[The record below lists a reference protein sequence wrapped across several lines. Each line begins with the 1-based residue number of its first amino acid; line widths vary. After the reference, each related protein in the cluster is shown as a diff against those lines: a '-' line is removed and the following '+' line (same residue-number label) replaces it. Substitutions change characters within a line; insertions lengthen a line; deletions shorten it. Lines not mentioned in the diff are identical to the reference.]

1 MSEDGGGRGVAPRRR
16 SSAASPA
23 PDGSEAATKPAARR
37 RPAAAAAGPKVPKVP
52 ADDPRPTVTEPVPVV
67 PPVAEPTVT
76 GPARRLPKPL
86 NVLVAGLVLGVLL
99 GGIGAGYVLSRHA
112 VYRSS
117 AVLMLDQEPALAKSE
132 NDGLLSKLV
141 RLRLKYVGIVSTT
154 VFADPVAKALGRPV
168 GEVHAALSATA
179 PPTSLLLT
187 IQAETGSADG
197 AREIAQG
204 AADELVRYLQD
215 EEVAAAIPEGNRVTL
230 TVVSA
235 APQGTKASPSGR
247 RALLAAVFLFAVVAA
262 AGALAADALRRKDR

>member
-1 MSEDGGGRGVAPRRR
+1 M
-16 SSAASPA
+16 
-23 PDGSEAATKPAARR
+23 ATKPAARR
-37 RPAAAAAGPKVPKVP
+37 RPAAAAV
-52 ADDPRPTVTEPVPVV
+52 PTVLAGGQRPAVPEPVAVV
-67 PPVAEPTVT
+67 PPVAEPTVP
-76 GPARRLPKPL
+76 GPARRLRRPR

-132 NDGLLSKLV
+132 NDALLSKLV
-141 RLRLKYVGIVSTT
+141 RLRLKYVDIVSTT

-168 GEVHAALSATA
+168 GEVHGALSATA
-179 PPTSLLLT
+179 APTSLLLT
-187 IQAETGSADG
+187 IQAQAGSADA

-204 AADELVRYLQD
+204 AADELVTYLQD
-215 EEVAAAIPEGNRVTL
+215 EEVAARIPEDNRVTL